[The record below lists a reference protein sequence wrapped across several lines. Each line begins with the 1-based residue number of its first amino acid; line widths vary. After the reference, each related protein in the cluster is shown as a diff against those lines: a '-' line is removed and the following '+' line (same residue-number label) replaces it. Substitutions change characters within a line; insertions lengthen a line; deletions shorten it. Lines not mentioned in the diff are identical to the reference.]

1 MDKLN
6 PESAQLLGQN
16 PDQYPKV
23 AASGGGL
30 RGERAANRGERAGHM
45 ERFWPGDWLVKW
57 NVEEGF
63 LERDLCLGCDGR
75 LRLLWLPQ
83 GPNGM
88 CTWTRVFR
96 RSLSLCALIS

>member
-23 AASGGGL
+23 AASGEGGGVKGRKGRKSGQKGWAYGRVLVRGL
-30 RGERAANRGERAGHM
+30 RV
-45 ERFWPGDWLVKW
+45 WLVKW

-63 LERDLCLGCDGR
+63 LERDLDLGRDGS
-75 LRLLWLPQ
+75 LRLL
-83 GPNGM
+83 
-88 CTWTRVFR
+88 
-96 RSLSLCALIS
+96 